1 MKSFLLFI
9 AICIFFT
16 SCSSVEYAQVNASLK
31 GKKVGIIP
39 FDFQGTKKRK
49 SLSAKDT
56 ICYCVGQSASTAI
69 TPYLMKAGFE
79 VIPFGY
85 NEKLPEAE
93 VWRIADSLGL
103 DYVVTAKGIVSVV
116 GSSNFI
122 EVLNLHMN
130 NVISKKTHL
139 AVNFSGV
146 SIRVNR
152 AAKKIGNTIFKKLK

>member
-1 MKSFLLFI
+1 
-9 AICIFFT
+9 
-16 SCSSVEYAQVNASLK
+16 
-31 GKKVGIIP
+31 
-39 FDFQGTKKRK
+39 
-49 SLSAKDT
+49 
-56 ICYCVGQSASTAI
+56 
-69 TPYLMKAGFE
+69 MKAGFE

-130 NVISKKTHL
+130 SVISKKTHL